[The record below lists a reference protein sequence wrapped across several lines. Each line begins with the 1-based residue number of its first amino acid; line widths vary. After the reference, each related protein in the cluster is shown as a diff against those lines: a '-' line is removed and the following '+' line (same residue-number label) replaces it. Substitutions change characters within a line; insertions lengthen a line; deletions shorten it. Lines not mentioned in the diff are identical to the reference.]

1 MTLLKNLIQN
11 KMSAEKKVITIKGEE
26 LPISQ
31 CRKFN
36 KIYYKLGNINIQN
49 SGDCYLIGDK
59 CYREE
64 TGLVVYNY
72 SIKQY
77 VILDST
83 IHKGVV
89 DIIDNLLITGYFNA
103 DIKSTIVIDKNTN
116 MYYLFNPDVLKNS
129 KEYREQLST
138 GKFYHISRLPSYKF
152 NEIIFPSKD
161 YKYNLPYD
169 SKGIIGHNLK
179 NYNENYNP
187 EISENIKNYTPLLEN
202 LSFGLEF
209 ETTKGFIPNRI
220 LDQYGLIPLRDGSIS
235 GIEYVT
241 VPMEGE
247 KGLQCT
253 ADILKV
259 LKERTE
265 YNDDTCSLHLHLGNI
280 PRTKEFILAFFKVG
294 MKIQDEMF
302 QMFPLYKKYNYH
314 IKNKNYS
321 APLPTY
327 EILSQLDPII
337 NSNNIDENFNIVYK
351 YLSMGQDFKSVGN
364 SLENVL
370 SHPADP
376 NSNQKWN
383 IKPRYFLF
391 NLIPLIFGNKQTI
404 EFRIHTPT
412 YDINKIIPFIF
423 MNSLIVNFTIKN
435 QERILKNKS
444 FLNNYDLFGILS
456 SQIDTYD
463 VLNRSCFR
471 DLMYNYIERR
481 KNSCE
486 RQTLKGNILGTES
499 EIPSQTDI
507 NWLGKQ
513 EIKKTIYSHGDSF
526 IEPSLQYE
534 RKSGIISKSKESPKE
549 KAFYTTSINEELLKA
564 IKESVSNTNSLS
576 YEGFSPY
583 NTIHHY
589 DLANAVISTNP
600 VIINKVEPVKQELN
614 DLSF

>member
-1 MTLLKNLIQN
+1 
-11 KMSAEKKVITIKGEE
+11 MSAEKKVITIKGEE
-26 LPISQ
+26 VPISQ

-36 KIYYKLGNINIQN
+36 KLYYKLGDINIQN
-49 SGDCYLIGDK
+49 SGDCYLINNK

-77 VILDST
+77 VLLDNSMFQ
-83 IHKGVV
+83 GVV
-89 DIIDNLLITGYFNA
+89 DIVEDKLIIGYFNRNFKYSK
-103 DIKSTIVIDKNTN
+103 IIDKNN
-116 MYYLFNPDVLKNS
+116 NNYYLFNPELFKDN

-138 GKFYHISRLPSYKF
+138 GDFYHISRLPAYKF
-152 NEIIFPSKD
+152 NSIIFPSKD
-161 YKYNLPYD
+161 YKYSLPYD
-169 SKGIIGHNLK
+169 SKGIIEHHLK
-179 NYNENYNP
+179 GYKNYNP
-187 EISENIKNYTPLLEN
+187 EISKSIKNYAPLLEN

-220 LDQYGLIPLRDGSIS
+220 LNQYGLIPLRDGSIS

-253 ADILKV
+253 TDILKV

-265 YNDDTCSLHLHLGNI
+265 YDDNTCSLHLHLGNI
-280 PRTKEFILAFFKVG
+280 PRTKEFILTFFKVG
-294 MKIQDEMF
+294 MKIQDEIF
-302 QMFPLYKKYNYH
+302 KMFPLYKKYNYH

-321 APLPTY
+321 APLPTF

-337 NSNNIDENFNIVYK
+337 DSRNIDENFGVLYK

-376 NSNQKWN
+376 NGNQKWN
-383 IKPRYFLF
+383 IKFRYYLF
-391 NLIPLIFGNKQTI
+391 NIIPLIFGNKQTI

-412 YDINKIIPFIF
+412 YDINKILPFIF

-456 SQIDTYD
+456 SQIDTYEIP
-463 VLNRSCFR
+463 NTGSFR
-471 DLMYNYIERR
+471 DLMYDYIEKR

-486 RQTLKGNILGTES
+486 RQLLKGNILGTES
-499 EIPSQTDI
+499 EISAPTHI
-507 NWLGKQ
+507 NWISSQ
-513 EIKKTIYSHGDSF
+513 QIKKNPYSFTDSF
-526 IEPSLQYE
+526 IEVPLQY
-534 RKSGIISKSKESPKE
+534 KKQPYAIKSKSIVKKVDNNPG
-549 KAFYTTSINEELLKA
+549 NVDELLHILKDSMNN
-564 IKESVSNTNSLS
+564 ISFNNIT
-576 YEGFSPY
+576 Y
-583 NTIHHY
+583 NT
-589 DLANAVISTNP
+589 STGFVGYSDGVYLDSP
-600 VIINKVEPVKQELN
+600 VIIDKVESIKQESN
-614 DLSF
+614 DLPY